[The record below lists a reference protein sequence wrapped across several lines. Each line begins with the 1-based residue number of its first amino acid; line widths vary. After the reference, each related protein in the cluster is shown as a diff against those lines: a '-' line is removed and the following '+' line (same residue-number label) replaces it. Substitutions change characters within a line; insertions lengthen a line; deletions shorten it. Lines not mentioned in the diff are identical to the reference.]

1 MIPLSPTLRKPSN
14 YMDENNVIKSYLY
27 VLSSSSSDKSNTI
40 EDISISNKQISLNQS
55 TYQFNRVF
63 DGYSD
68 FSESSFSSTMSP
80 FVDNA
85 IAGDSSMVLFCG
97 EPAHSITNYLIGSP
111 AQSTGNLSNRW
122 PGLIVQ
128 AVRQMLLTQR
138 QAKND
143 AIITFS
149 WFSIDCSPNE
159 SIADVLKSSS
169 SGGAVTTEQLVL
181 REQGK
186 GRGMA
191 VPGLWEVEIASSED
205 LDKVIGHVLQNNSVL
220 NKGTSHQVL
229 QLSFTAKD
237 KDISGKLSLVILSHL
252 NNPITSTKTTSNLTS
267 RSNKPIATKYPWVL
281 QLEHVLDWIDSKHA
295 APPFH
300 KSRILLV
307 LRDLLIG
314 RQSGCVCLLMKSP
327 VSADS
332 TTQCSQWLQLVSRIS
347 TVLSDSYTS
356 SYVPQQQPLPTFK
369 SKTPVSA
376 TIQSANYVPTPRDVM
391 TGGSDKVFTFSPSQ
405 VNAQTKSQ
413 SFNQS
418 IKQEVSIKEA
428 IQSAKSIS
436 SNIITNSQINN
447 DDYAVREREASL
459 KASIQSQQKEIDR
472 LKSQLAEQTNRA
484 NEKEEAYNSL
494 IEQLK
499 EEGASLEKKDKE
511 RYKKALQDLRD
522 FELYKQVLEATM
534 QRMQTEINN
543 YKLENQELIDAKTY
557 NENVA
562 RKNRSQSDKH
572 LIELT
577 AVKKQLANTENKF
590 TDSQIQI
597 QKLTKERDS
606 LSNSVNK
613 LKDELS
619 KLTNRLNTELTA
631 KNKEINELKLNLEIA
646 LDDLIVLKSNESM
659 QDQLDNQKKAHT
671 KTLESL
677 MQLQEDN
684 KSLKNKI
691 EELQRSSRS
700 SSSVS
705 TVFKSSI
712 ITSTTNDS
720 KRKTN
725 LL

>member
-14 YMDENNVIKSYLY
+14 YMDENGINSYLY
-27 VLSSSSSDKSNTI
+27 VLSSTSSDKSSTN

-63 DGYSD
+63 NGYSD
-68 FSESSFSSTMSP
+68 FSESSYSLTLSP
-80 FVDNA
+80 FVDKA
-85 IAGDSSMVLFCG
+85 IAGDCSMVLFGG
-97 EPAHSITNYLIGSP
+97 EPAHSISNYLIGSP
-111 AQSTGNLSNRW
+111 VQSTGNLSNRW

-149 WFSIDCSPNE
+149 WFSIDCTPNE
-159 SIADVLKSSS
+159 AIADVLKSSS
-169 SGGAVTTEQLVL
+169 SGGTVSTEQLVL

-186 GRGMA
+186 GRGMT

-205 LDKVIGHVLQNNSVL
+205 LDKVIGHVIQNYSVL
-220 NKGTSHQVL
+220 NKGTNHQVL

-237 KDISGKLSLVILSHL
+237 KDISGRLSLVILSHL
-252 NNPITSTKTTSNLTS
+252 NNPITSTRSASTLTS
-267 RSNKPIATKYPWVL
+267 RPNKSIPTKYPWVL
-281 QLEHVLDWIDSKHA
+281 QLEHVLDWIDSSDS
-295 APPFH
+295 FT
-300 KSRILLV
+300 
-307 LRDLLIG
+307 
-314 RQSGCVCLLMKSP
+314 QS
-327 VSADS
+327 
-332 TTQCSQWLQLVSRIS
+332 TQWLQLVSRIS
-347 TVLSDSYTS
+347 TVLSDNYTS
-356 SYVPQQQPLPTFK
+356 SSVPQQQPLPTFK

-376 TIQSANYVPTPRDVM
+376 IIQSANYVPTPRDVM
-391 TGGSDKVFTFSPSQ
+391 TGSSDKVFTFSPSH
-405 VNAQTKSQ
+405 VYSQTHSQ
-413 SFNQS
+413 TFTQPL
-418 IKQEVSIKEA
+418 KQEVSIKEA
-428 IQSAKSIS
+428 IQSAKSTKS
-436 SNIITNSQINN
+436 SIIANIQETN
-447 DDYAVREREASL
+447 DDYAFKEREASL

-472 LKSQLAEQTNRA
+472 LKSQLTEQTNRA
-484 NEKEEAYNSL
+484 NDKEEAYNSL

-543 YKLENQELIDAKTY
+543 YKSENQELVDAKTY

-577 AVKKQLANTENKF
+577 AVKKQLTNSENKLS
-590 TDSQIQI
+590 DSQTQI

-606 LSNSVNK
+606 LTSSVNK
-613 LKDELS
+613 LKDEVP
-619 KLTNRLNTELTA
+619 KLTNRLNAELTA
-631 KNKEINELKLNLEIA
+631 KNKEISELKLNLEMA

-659 QDQLDNQKKAHT
+659 QDQLDNQKKAHA

-691 EELQRSSRS
+691 EEMQRSGRL

-712 ITSTTNDS
+712 ITSTTSD